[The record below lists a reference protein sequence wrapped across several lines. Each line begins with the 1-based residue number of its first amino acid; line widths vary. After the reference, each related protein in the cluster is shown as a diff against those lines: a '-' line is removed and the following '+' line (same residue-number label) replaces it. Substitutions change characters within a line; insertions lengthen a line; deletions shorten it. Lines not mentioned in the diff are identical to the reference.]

1 MRYLRDLRHL
11 RRSKLHRLAFAA
23 LALLL
28 ASPLAAYTIYLKN
41 GQTIQAKGKYRIE
54 KGKAYI
60 TLSNGTQSF
69 IDAKEIDVQ
78 RTETQ
83 NKSDYGGNAVI
94 LDQGT
99 PGKNQMTPPPP
110 AQKKLS
116 ELIASREASRE
127 LPGRRDKPAAPG
139 TSATSA
145 TSANTAG
152 KPAVK
157 TRAGFTDLTTLSRR
171 PFAQAD
177 VLSELQQFFHG
188 QGVDDVEVFAGTQ
201 GDRPLVEVTTSSEGA
216 VFRALSIGA
225 NALLH
230 IRDRFPNR
238 VGALELS
245 LVTPSKERAGQFV
258 LTPEM
263 ASDLVAKKVEPPV
276 FFVENVQF

>member
-1 MRYLRDLRHL
+1 MRHSWHSKL
-11 RRSKLHRLAFAA
+11 RRLATAA

-41 GQTIQAKGKYRIE
+41 GQTIQAKAKYRIE

-69 IDAKEIDVQ
+69 IDANEIDVS

-83 NKSDYGGNAVI
+83 NKSDYGGNAVV

-99 PGKNQMTPPPP
+99 PGKNQTPPPP

-116 ELIASREASRE
+116 ELIASREAPRE
-127 LPGRRDKPAAPG
+127 LPGRRDKPG

-145 TSANTAG
+145 TSVNTTG

-177 VLSELQQFFHG
+177 VLGELQQFFHG

>member
-1 MRYLRDLRHL
+1 MRHSKL
-11 RRSKLHRLAFAA
+11 RRLAPAA
-23 LALLL
+23 LALLLISLL

-69 IDAKEIDVQ
+69 IDANEIDVA
-78 RTETQ
+78 RTESQ

-99 PGKNQMTPPPP
+99 AGKNQPAPAPPP
-110 AQKKLS
+110 QKKLS
-116 ELIASREASRE
+116 ELIAGREASRE
-127 LPGRRDKPAAPG
+127 LPGRRDKPVAD
-139 TSATSA
+139 
-145 TSANTAG
+145 TA
-152 KPAVK
+152 KPAVR
-157 TRAGFTDLTTLSRR
+157 TRAGFTDLTTFSRR
-171 PFAQAD
+171 PFPQAD

-201 GDRPLVEVTTSSEGA
+201 GDRPLIEVTTSSEGA

-230 IRDRFPNR
+230 IRDRFPNKI
-238 VGALELS
+238 GAFELVM
-245 LVTPSKERAGQFV
+245 VTPSKERGGQFV

-263 ASDLVAKKVEPPV
+263 ASDLVAKKVEPAA

>member
-1 MRYLRDLRHL
+1 M
-11 RRSKLHRLAFAA
+11 S
-23 LALLL
+23 
-28 ASPLAAYTIYLKN
+28 
-41 GQTIQAKGKYRIE
+41 
-54 KGKAYI
+54 
-60 TLSNGTQSF
+60 
-69 IDAKEIDVQ
+69 
-78 RTETQ
+78 
-83 NKSDYGGNAVI
+83 
-94 LDQGT
+94 
-99 PGKNQMTPPPP
+99 
-110 AQKKLS
+110 
-116 ELIASREASRE
+116 
-127 LPGRRDKPAAPG
+127 
-139 TSATSA
+139 
-145 TSANTAG
+145 SANTTG

-177 VLSELQQFFHG
+177 VLGELQQFFHG
-188 QGVDDVEVFAGTQ
+188 QGVDDIEVFAGTQ
-201 GDRPLVEVTTSSEGA
+201 GDRPLVEATTSSEGA